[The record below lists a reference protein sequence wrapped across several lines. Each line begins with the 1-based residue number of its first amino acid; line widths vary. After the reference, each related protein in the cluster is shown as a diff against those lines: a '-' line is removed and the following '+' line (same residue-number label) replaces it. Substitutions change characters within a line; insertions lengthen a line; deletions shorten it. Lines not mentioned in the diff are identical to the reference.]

1 MEVVYK
7 NEKINCIVRISL
19 SIYFIFYIIDG
30 IRCFYMGKFKF
41 REVRKLFEIL
51 LLLRYRVR
59 ILNGFF

>member
-30 IRCFYMGKFKF
+30 ICCLYMGKFKF